1 MRAIDLHTHT
11 SKSDGSYTPTELVDY
26 AIEKNL
32 AAVAIT
38 DHDCIEGLDEAI
50 SHAAALSERGLPS
63 VEVIPGIEF
72 STKYEKQ
79 DVHIVG
85 LYISYDSEEFQ
96 KALHGFVNS
105 RINRNIKMCE
115 NLRNAGI
122 EIAYDKLFQMYP
134 GAVITRAHYASYL
147 LAHGYVKS
155 RQDAFAKYLGDH
167 TKYFVP
173 REKVTPSQAVELILK
188 ADGVPIL
195 AHPPL
200 YHMGNERLDTLVSS
214 LKADGLM
221 GIEVFYSTYSNQD
234 MRDMQRLAD
243 KYNLLASGGSDFHGA
258 NKPGLDLGCGYG
270 RLYVPEET
278 LFQIK
283 DARSRKA

>member
-1 MRAIDLHTHT
+1 MRAVDLHTHT
-11 SKSDGSYTPTELVDY
+11 CKSDGSYTPTELVDY

-38 DHDCIEGLDEAI
+38 DHDSIEGLDEAVA
-50 SHAAALSERGLPS
+50 HAAALRERGLPS
-63 VEVIPGIEF
+63 VEMIPGIEF

-85 LYISYDSEEFQ
+85 LYISYEREAFQSALGSFVDSR
-96 KALHGFVNS
+96 VS
-105 RINRNIKMCE
+105 RNRKMCE
-115 NLRNAGI
+115 NLQGAGI
-122 EIAYDKLFQMYP
+122 DITYEKLLAMYP
-134 GAVITRAHYASYL
+134 DAVITRAHYASYL
-147 LAHGYVKS
+147 LEHGYVKS
-155 RQDAFAKYLGDH
+155 RQDAFARYLGDH

-173 REKVTPSQAVELILK
+173 REKVTPSQAVDLILK

-200 YHMGNERLDTLVSS
+200 YHMGNDRLDTLVSS

-234 MRDMQRLAD
+234 VRDMQRLAA
-243 KYNLLASGGSDFHGA
+243 KYNLLVSGGSDFHGA

-270 RLYVPEET
+270 KLYIPEET
-278 LFQIK
+278 LLKIK
-283 DARSRKA
+283 AALPRKV

>member
-11 SKSDGSYTPTELVDY
+11 CKSDGSYTPTELVDY

-38 DHDCIEGLDEAI
+38 DHDSIEGLDEAVA
-50 SHAAALSERGLPS
+50 HAAALKERGLPS

-85 LYISYDSEEFQ
+85 LYISYDGQAFQ
-96 KALHGFVNS
+96 DALGGFVDS
-105 RINRNIKMCE
+105 RINRNRKMCA
-115 NLRNAGI
+115 NLQGAGI
-122 EIAYDKLFQMYP
+122 DITYEKLLAMYP
-134 GAVITRAHYASYL
+134 DAVITRAHYASYL
-147 LAHGYVKS
+147 LENGYVKS
-155 RQDAFAKYLGDH
+155 RQDAFARYLGDH

-173 REKVTPSQAVELILK
+173 REKVTPSQAVELIVK
-188 ADGVPIL
+188 AGGVPIL

-200 YHMGNERLDTLVSS
+200 YHMGNDRLDALVSF

-234 MRDMQRLAD
+234 VRDMQRLAD
-243 KYNLLASGGSDFHGA
+243 KYELFVSGGSDFHGA

-270 RLYVPEET
+270 RLFVPEEA
-278 LFQIK
+278 LWKIK
-283 DARSRKA
+283 AALPRTS

>member
-11 SKSDGSYTPTELVDY
+11 CKSDGSYTPTELVDY

-38 DHDCIEGLDEAI
+38 DHDSIEGLDEAVA
-50 SHAAALSERGLPS
+50 HAAALRERGLPS
-63 VEVIPGIEF
+63 VEMIPGIEF
-72 STKYEKQ
+72 STKCEKQ

-85 LYISYDSEEFQ
+85 LYISYEREAFQSALGSFVDSR
-96 KALHGFVNS
+96 VS
-105 RINRNIKMCE
+105 RNRKMCE
-115 NLRNAGI
+115 NLQGAGI
-122 EIAYDKLFQMYP
+122 DITYEKLLAMYP
-134 GAVITRAHYASYL
+134 DAVITRAHYASYL
-147 LAHGYVKS
+147 LEHGYVKS
-155 RQDAFAKYLGDH
+155 RQDAFARYLGDH

-173 REKVTPSQAVELILK
+173 REKVTPSQAVDLILK

-200 YHMGNERLDTLVSS
+200 YHMGNDRLDTLVSS

-234 MRDMQRLAD
+234 VRDMQRLAA
-243 KYNLLASGGSDFHGA
+243 KYNLLVSGGSDFHGA

-270 RLYVPEET
+270 KLYIPEET
-278 LFQIK
+278 LLKIK
-283 DARSRKA
+283 AALPRKV